1 MTQALSTAVPHSP
14 ERRDDARF
22 DAGCGG
28 HEADIAS
35 ARRVLAL
42 EGEGIAALATALD
55 GALGRA
61 FCRAVDIVEKT
72 IARPAGAKGGEA
84 TGRLVVTGMGKSGH
98 IARKI
103 AATMASV
110 GTPAYFVHP
119 AEASHG
125 DMGMIR
131 PDDVVIA
138 LSNSG
143 ETAELGD
150 IIGYCS
156 RFGIA
161 LIGITGGPDS
171 VLAEAATVALVMPRA
186 AEACPLGLAPTTSTT
201 MALALGDALAVALL
215 ERRGFSADDFQVL
228 HPGGRIGRRLIR
240 VADIMHTGAAMP
252 LVGPNDPMADV
263 LIVMTSRR
271 LGCAGV
277 VDGAGCLVGIV
288 TDGDLRR
295 HMDAGLVARKASA
308 VMTPSPLTIRPE
320 ALAAEALGLMNARQ
334 VTGLFAVRDR
344 VPVGFVHLHDCLRE
358 GAA

>member
-1 MTQALSTAVPHSP
+1 MRQVASTAVPHSP
-14 ERRDDARF
+14 EDRIAESEQAVHYRE
-22 DAGCGG
+22 GSG
-28 HEADIAS
+28 DIAS
-35 ARRVLAL
+35 AHRVLAL
-42 EGEGIAALATALD
+42 ESEGIAALAAALD
-55 GALGRA
+55 GDLGDA
-61 FCRAVDIVEKT
+61 FCRAVDIIQGT
-72 IARPAGAKGGEA
+72 

-98 IARKI
+98 IGRKI
-103 AATMASV
+103 AATLTSV

-119 AEASHG
+119 GEASHG

-131 PDDVVIA
+131 SEDVVMA

-143 ETAELGD
+143 ETAELSD

-156 RFGIA
+156 RFGIR

-171 VLAEAATVALVMPRA
+171 ALAEGSTVALMLPRS

-201 MALALGDALAVALL
+201 MALALGDAIAVTLL

-228 HPGGRIGRRLIR
+228 HPGGKLGRRLMR
-240 VADIMHTGAAMP
+240 VADIMHTGDAMP
-252 LVGPNDPMADV
+252 LVRPNDRMAEV

-277 VDGAGCLVGIV
+277 VDAAGALIGII

-295 HMDAGLVARKASA
+295 HMGAELVAREASA
-308 VMTPSPLTIRPE
+308 VMTTDPLTIRPE
-320 ALAAEALGLMNARQ
+320 ALAAEALGLMNTRQ
-334 VTGLFAVRDR
+334 ITGLFAIRDGA
-344 VPVGFVHLHDCLRE
+344 PVGFVHLHDCLRE